1 MNLYKYIPK
10 NQFRYYYSALSA
22 HEKEIYDLMLISLM
36 NRENAF
42 VLPETNIN
50 SAFKIYN
57 LIKYDVPET
66 FFVKTIFATYS
77 AVFNNTNIQPEYRF
91 NQNDTINL
99 FDATIAATSK
109 FIDRINYLSDF
120 EKERAIHDYIV
131 KSVVYKDV
139 EAPYSHEA
147 PGTLLYRIGVCEG
160 ISKAVKW
167 LCDRVNL
174 KSIVAI
180 GTSDSN
186 GNSGGHAWNVVF
198 LNDTPF
204 HIDVTFDAT
213 LSNNSIRYDYFNL
226 SELEILED
234 HKISNEYSLPACKH
248 SRNWFKENNLFFH
261 TKKELIFYLK
271 NLEPT
276 VKNFCFQIPIFIN
289 QKDNTTAIEETSKLI
304 YSNLFDKQLSPSH
317 SYTLKYN
324 INRMVFEIDIH

>member
-1 MNLYKYIPK
+1 MDLYKYIPK

-22 HEKEIYDLMLISLM
+22 H
-36 NRENAF
+36 
-42 VLPETNIN
+42 
-50 SAFKIYN
+50 
-57 LIKYDVPET
+57 
-66 FFVKTIFATYS
+66 
-77 AVFNNTNIQPEYRF
+77 
-91 NQNDTINL
+91 
-99 FDATIAATSK
+99 
-109 FIDRINYLSDF
+109 

-167 LCDRVNL
+167 LCDRVDL

-198 LNDTPF
+198 LNGTPF

-261 TKKELIFYLK
+261 SKKELIFYLK

-317 SYTLKYN
+317 SYTIKYN